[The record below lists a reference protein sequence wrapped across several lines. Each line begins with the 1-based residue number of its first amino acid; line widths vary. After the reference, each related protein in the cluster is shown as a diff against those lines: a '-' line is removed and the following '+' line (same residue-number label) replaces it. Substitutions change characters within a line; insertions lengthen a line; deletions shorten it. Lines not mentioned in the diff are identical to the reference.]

1 MKTAME
7 NMLYE
12 RLCAHAKSV
21 KVVEDEVYET
31 LQLPR
36 RQRGIRN
43 MSKLEHLE
51 RITKQ
56 NHCKDLFLR
65 IRRLRINQ
73 QELLFQLIEYYPI
86 KSLAIEIANFDPGC
100 TLYEHFL
107 IKLEQA
113 IDMFKGKVSVLVQ
126 RLKKDVV
133 RMKSKWADIVQ
144 FSQVYYAQDAQD
156 ATGATERYCYLHY
169 NDRQYELYPE
179 PYPSSEDI
187 FLAACC

>member
-1 MKTAME
+1 
-7 NMLYE
+7 
-12 RLCAHAKSV
+12 
-21 KVVEDEVYET
+21 
-31 LQLPR
+31 
-36 RQRGIRN
+36 

-73 QELLFQLIEYYPI
+73 QELLFQLLKYNPV
-86 KSLAIEIANFDPGC
+86 KRLAIEVVNFDPGC
-100 TLYEHFL
+100 TLYNCFL
-107 IKLEQA
+107 TKLEQA
-113 IDMFKGKVSVLVQ
+113 IDTFKGKVSVLIQ
-126 RLKKDVV
+126 RLAKDIA
-133 RMKSKWADIVQ
+133 RMKSKWVDIIQ

-156 ATGATERYCYLHY
+156 ATGATERYCYQHY

>member
-1 MKTAME
+1 ME
-7 NMLYE
+7 NVLYE

-133 RMKSKWADIVQ
+133 RMKSKWVDIVQ
-144 FSQVYYAQDAQD
+144 FSQVYYAQDSTKD
-156 ATGATERYCYLHY
+156 ATEKYCYQYH
-169 NDRQYELYPE
+169 DGQYEL
-179 PYPSSEDI
+179 YPSSEDI